1 MSTHKHIDKICCLA
15 LALALVLTVV
25 FLNASSLG
33 IQAASTVQGYESRL
47 FDTSRV
53 HTIDIV
59 MDDWEGFLEGCTD
72 EEYVVCDLVID
83 NESYHNVAIR
93 AKGNTSLTQVASY
106 GNDRYSFKVEFD
118 HYDSTISYHGLDKLS
133 LNNIIQDNTYMKD
146 YLSYQMMGYFGVDAP
161 LCSYVYIT
169 VNGEDWGL
177 YLAVEGVEES
187 FLERNYGSDY
197 GELYKPDSMSMGGGR
212 GNGGAFDME
221 DWIDGRGDEA
231 SQDTNIDRQAMKGQ
245 RPGGMS
251 PPGMD
256 GGAMPELPEE
266 GAFGERTESMPEGF
280 GENGGRGGG
289 MMGSD
294 DVSLIYTDDDYD
306 SYSNI
311 FDNAKTDITDTDK
324 DRLIDSL
331 KQLNEGENIESVV
344 DVDEVIRYFVVH
356 NFVCN
361 FDSYTGSMIHNYYLY
376 EEDGQLSMIPWDYNL
391 AFGGFQGGQDATFM
405 VNYPID
411 TPVSGGTVDS
421 RPMLAWIFASEEYT
435 QLYHQYFEEF
445 ISSYFDSGY
454 FAQMM
459 AQTKALIAPYVEK
472 DPTKFCTY
480 EEFETGIETL
490 EQFCLLRAESIRGQ
504 LDGTIPSTLDGQAE
518 DSSALVDASELSI
531 SDMGTMNNSMG
542 GGMGGPMEREDLGS
556 PSGEQETQSQPAQS
570 QEGAQTQLS
579 QQPPQTQ
586 QAGGQLEEGMPQ
598 TQPDASQTMPTQ
610 DGTLA
615 SESGDNSTQTDG
627 MTRPGQWA
635 MEEGMPGEQGML
647 QSDQGLEN
655 GILLAASAVV
665 LLAGLAFAWRYRK
678 RV

>member
-1 MSTHKHIDKICCLA
+1 
-15 LALALVLTVV
+15 
-25 FLNASSLG
+25 
-33 IQAASTVQGYESRL
+33 
-47 FDTSRV
+47 
-53 HTIDIV
+53 
-59 MDDWEGFLEGCTD
+59 
-72 EEYVVCDLVID
+72 
-83 NESYHNVAIR
+83 
-93 AKGNTSLTQVASY
+93 
-106 GNDRYSFKVEFD
+106 
-118 HYDSTISYHGLDKLS
+118 
-133 LNNIIQDNTYMKD
+133 
-146 YLSYQMMGYFGVDAP
+146 
-161 LCSYVYIT
+161 
-169 VNGEDWGL
+169 
-177 YLAVEGVEES
+177 
-187 FLERNYGSDY
+187 
-197 GELYKPDSMSMGGGR
+197 
-212 GNGGAFDME
+212 
-221 DWIDGRGDEA
+221 
-231 SQDTNIDRQAMKGQ
+231 
-245 RPGGMS
+245 
-251 PPGMD
+251 
-256 GGAMPELPEE
+256 MPELPEE
-266 GAFGERTESMPEGF
+266 GAFGERPEGMPEG
-280 GENGGRGGG
+280 GEVAEGLEENGGRGGG
-289 MMGSD
+289 VMGSD

-306 SYSNI
+306 SYTNI

-324 DRLIDSL
+324 DRLIASL

-361 FDSYTGSMIHNYYLY
+361 SDSYTGSMIHNYYLY
-376 EEDGQLSMIPWDYNL
+376 EEDGQMSMIPWDYNL
-391 AFGGFQGGQDATFM
+391 AFGGFQGGQDATSM

-454 FAQMM
+454 FSQMM
-459 AQTKALIAPYVEK
+459 AQTKGLIAPYVEK

-610 DGTLA
+610 DGTLS